1 MYMISLTV
9 ASFLFPGLLSLWGQ
23 YPGSQTSGPRFLI
36 HPMSKLEIHG
46 TSNVNAFTCTC
57 RQTFVSLPFQIVGG
71 YHPERTQ
78 WAFRNTHLRLQTQL
92 FDCGN
97 KVMNKDFYHALKAKT
112 HPTMWIELESIE
124 NVQPIKSAW
133 TTLATHTRIT
143 IAGTSRSVPVQTRVR
158 KLSEGKLQIY
168 AERALKMSD
177 FGIQPP
183 TALMGMIKTN
193 DEIIIK
199 LDLVVEILSL

>member
-1 MYMISLTV
+1 
-9 ASFLFPGLLSLWGQ
+9 
-23 YPGSQTSGPRFLI
+23 
-36 HPMSKLEIHG
+36 
-46 TSNVNAFTCTC
+46 
-57 RQTFVSLPFQIVGG
+57 
-71 YHPERTQ
+71 
-78 WAFRNTHLRLQTQL
+78 
-92 FDCGN
+92 
-97 KVMNKDFYHALKAKT
+97 MNKDFYHALKAKT
-112 HPTMWIELESIE
+112 YPTMWIELESIE
-124 NVQPIKSAW
+124 NVQAIKSAW

-143 IAGTSRSVPVQTRVR
+143 IAGTSRSVPVQARVR

-199 LDLVVEILSL
+199 LDLVVEVLSL